1 MDTIMTLTRNH
12 WHQLMSNCYLTIHE
26 YCRDR
31 DLKAAMMK
39 KPTSTSSKLITSSR
53 FIRTFTRFPDRLSL
67 SDRETGFLAWKQD
80 HPEGPVALSVDG
92 KEGAKGLM
100 PYP

>member
-1 MDTIMTLTRNH
+1 MIKKAGYPMDTIMTLTRNH

-39 KPTSTSSKLITSSR
+39 KAYFHELQIHH
-53 FIRTFTRFPDRLSL
+53 
-67 SDRETGFLAWKQD
+67 E
-80 HPEGPVALSVDG
+80 
-92 KEGAKGLM
+92 
-100 PYP
+100 